1 MMAHYLATYSAW
13 VLLALAPSAALAYS
27 YTLPPAALQQ
37 LHTDGLCVV
46 PRYIEPQLCEDLIED
61 MVSRLGPGSGSGPG
75 RVVRAGPTAIHHH
88 PTTIPP
94 PRLALAQQ
102 TNEQTNGRTD
112 GRTDE
117 RYEQKMLR
125 EAGAFISSG
134 VGSND
139 KRRQEG
145 SIRTSHQ
152 CPLFPPPKPHL
163 GNVAARRELY
173 GLVDDLGY
181 QLDSTARP
189 LHRPLNLELGYLH
202 YPEGGHYG
210 RHFDV
215 PAHEV
220 VDGRGRSVTQERRVS
235 FLLYLNTGWSGK
247 GYGGELRVH
256 EPLDPAESAQRKA
269 LGHRGFNVE
278 ISSDPVRPIRA
289 DVEPEGGT
297 LVCFYSDSVEHE
309 VLVTHRE
316 RQCVVGWLRGPA
328 PPVDLSAG

>member
-1 MMAHYLATYSAW
+1 MAHYLATYSAW

-61 MVSRLGPGSGSGPG
+61 M
-75 RVVRAGPTAIHHH
+75 
-88 PTTIPP
+88 
-94 PRLALAQQ
+94 
-102 TNEQTNGRTD
+102 
-112 GRTDE
+112 
-117 RYEQKMLR
+117 KMLR

-256 EPLDPAESAQRKA
+256 EPLDAAESAQRKA

>member
-1 MMAHYLATYSAW
+1 
-13 VLLALAPSAALAYS
+13 
-27 YTLPPAALQQ
+27 
-37 LHTDGLCVV
+37 
-46 PRYIEPQLCEDLIED
+46 
-61 MVSRLGPGSGSGPG
+61 
-75 RVVRAGPTAIHHH
+75 
-88 PTTIPP
+88 
-94 PRLALAQQ
+94 
-102 TNEQTNGRTD
+102 
-112 GRTDE
+112 
-117 RYEQKMLR
+117 MLR